1 MAPKLPHWVTCP
13 FRKEYKD
20 NPRSKCF
27 NCHAPKFMDCKY
39 REEKSMQIAVINGPD
54 FRPVC
59 SKDKSIRCGIV
70 NQNCYTCRALAQ
82 HYGSQTMPGPEA
94 IRAGEVE

>member
-13 FRKEYKD
+13 FRAEYKD
-20 NPRSKCF
+20 NPKSKCF

-59 SKDKSIRCGIV
+59 SKDRVHQVRYSQSELLHMSGIG
-70 NQNCYTCRALAQ
+70 TALRFPDDARARSDQ
-82 HYGSQTMPGPEA
+82 GG
-94 IRAGEVE
+94 